1 VIVDDFHEFS
11 LQRFLGTFSHLARAP
26 CAAPCAGGTLGN
38 EKNGVFFGPW
48 SSLYKWLSLSL
59 MMSPTVGRRP
69 VAAVVNLPGGDGEMD
84 GEKGH
89 LYIQYSFTDI

>member
-1 VIVDDFHEFS
+1 MISMNS
-11 LQRFLGTFSHLARAP
+11 LCNAFWHLQPPSGHLGTL
-26 CAAPCAGGTLGN
+26 GGTLGSS
-38 EKNGVFFGPW
+38 EKNCVFFGPW

-89 LYIQYSFTDI
+89 FYILIH